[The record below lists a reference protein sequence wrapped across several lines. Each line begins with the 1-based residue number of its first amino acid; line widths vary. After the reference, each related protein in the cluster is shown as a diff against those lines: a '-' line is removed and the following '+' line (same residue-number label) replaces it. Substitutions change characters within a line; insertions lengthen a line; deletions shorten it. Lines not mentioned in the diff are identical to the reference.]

1 MQQPG
6 MATYGPQAPVQMQAQ
21 PQAALAAPAPFP
33 ATPFGGAQAFPPT
46 SLPVQGQ
53 AQPNPAQWLTQQ
65 LVQTA
70 RSLEQLFPGYQALL
84 SLLLEASNSLPS
96 PALSEAVRHVE
107 EGLYYHGAT
116 LGAIRRILCGE
127 ANPSVLTNLATGFHG
142 LSRTQPRV
150 RAAAEQVLSMM
161 PSVRQTLTGALVQ
174 SVAAADGLLA
184 TAGNAIQ
191 TLVGPQ
197 AWEAA
202 RAT

>member
-6 MATYGPQAPVQMQAQ
+6 MATYGPQAPVQAQ
-21 PQAALAAPAPFP
+21 PQAAMAAPVPFSAGPFSAPSHP
-33 ATPFGGAQAFPPT
+33 QAGLPAQAQQP
-46 SLPVQGQ
+46 
-53 AQPNPAQWLTQQ
+53 PNPAQLLTQQ

-84 SLLLEASNSLPS
+84 SLLMEASSTAPS
-96 PALSEAVRHVE
+96 PALQEAIRNVE
-107 EGLYYHGAT
+107 EGLCYHGAT

-127 ANPSVLTNLATGFHG
+127 ATPSVLMNLAAGFHG

-150 RAAAEQVLSMM
+150 RAAAEQVLALM
-161 PSVRQTLTGALVQ
+161 PSARQSLTGSLVQ
-174 SVAAADGLLA
+174 SIAAADGVLGPV
-184 TAGNAIQ
+184 GNSIQ